1 MLLRTRKEEKR
12 RTYAVRRDSTGAH
25 GSHLMLLTLV
35 HLCAGRPAAL
45 ADHSASA
52 LHQHLPGEWHPHCS
66 WHCPAAAAGGDG
78 RVPGPPEGAWPAM
91 ERHHLATGLPT
102 AGKHP

>member
-1 MLLRTRKEEKR
+1 MVT
-12 RTYAVRRDSTGAH
+12 
-25 GSHLMLLTLV
+25 LMLLTLMCM
-35 HLCAGRPAAL
+35 CAGRPAAL

-66 WHCPAAAAGGDG
+66 WHCPAAAARGHGT
-78 RVPGPPEGAWPAM
+78 VPGPPEGTWPAM
-91 ERHHLATGLPT
+91 ECHHLATGLPT